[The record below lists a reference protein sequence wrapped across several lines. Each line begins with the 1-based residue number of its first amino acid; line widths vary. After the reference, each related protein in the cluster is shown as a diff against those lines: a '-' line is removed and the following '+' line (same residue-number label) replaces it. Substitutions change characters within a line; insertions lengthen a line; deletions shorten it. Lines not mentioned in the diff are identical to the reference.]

1 MNFEYGDRNTATS
14 LQQRFGDGSV
24 SPKEVI
30 DALLERNRQ
39 HKLPFAH
46 ASLDLISRHSP
57 VLKDVPADVMSVL
70 AEQLPGKVVAVF
82 EQEWRDAFRAP
93 PPPITTT
100 TTNTTTT
107 TTTTTTTDATIPA
120 TLTTSP
126 ATPGVDTT

>member
-1 MNFEYGDRNTATS
+1 
-14 LQQRFGDGSV
+14 V

-39 HKLPFAH
+39 QKLPFAH

-57 VLKDVPADVMSVL
+57 VLKDVPTELIPVL
-70 AEQLPGKVVAVF
+70 AEQLPNEVLAVF
-82 EQEWRDAFRAP
+82 EQEWRDAFRVP

-100 TTNTTTT
+100 TANTTTT
-107 TTTTTTTDATIPA
+107 TTTTTTTDATIPT

-126 ATPGVDTT
+126 ATPGADTT